1 MLKPRA
7 EGNSQSSQRSTVR
20 CLHVS
25 PRPSHKLSA
34 RQDHSPGGKHNT
46 ATCER
51 DRFPRWEF
59 KCTLICQKS
68 RDHND
73 SIHPELSRL
82 NKARASPISISHAPL
97 SQKPTAREDPNF
109 EIEIHIP
116 PLCAAAHSQKWAEII
131 IIPGKLR
138 RRRRTWSGEM
148 RINKILSGAS
158 STGGSVSL
166 WSKANGSNKHHKR
179 TLMFFWAIKTRIRGS
194 SSISILTF
202 PSWNP
207 QLDPS
212 CGTVQHPAAAAA
224 ALISQTVAGWQT
236 WGGSE
241 YARGVCL
248 LR

>member
-1 MLKPRA
+1 MPPSLRNQQEKTQTLKLK
-7 EGNSQSSQRSTVR
+7 ST
-20 CLHVS
+20 S
-25 PRPSHKLSA
+25 
-34 RQDHSPGGKHNT
+34 
-46 ATCER
+46 
-51 DRFPRWEF
+51 
-59 KCTLICQKS
+59 
-68 RDHND
+68 
-73 SIHPELSRL
+73 
-82 NKARASPISISHAPL
+82 
-97 SQKPTAREDPNF
+97 
-109 EIEIHIP
+109 P

-212 CGTVQHPAAAAA
+212 CCTVQHPAAAAA

-236 WGGSE
+236 WGGI
-241 YARGVCL
+241 GVCTGSL
-248 LR
+248 FAPIRCRSPP

>member
-1 MLKPRA
+1 MPPSLRNPQQEKTQTLKLK
-7 EGNSQSSQRSTVR
+7 ST
-20 CLHVS
+20 S
-25 PRPSHKLSA
+25 
-34 RQDHSPGGKHNT
+34 
-46 ATCER
+46 
-51 DRFPRWEF
+51 
-59 KCTLICQKS
+59 
-68 RDHND
+68 
-73 SIHPELSRL
+73 
-82 NKARASPISISHAPL
+82 
-97 SQKPTAREDPNF
+97 
-109 EIEIHIP
+109 P

-212 CGTVQHPAAAAA
+212 CCTVQHPAAAAAA

-236 WGGSE
+236 WGGI
-241 YARGVCL
+241 GVCTGSL
-248 LR
+248 FAPIRCRSPP